1 MSMKSCLQN
10 NYMKIL
16 HYTIG
21 FAPER
26 TGGLVGY
33 ATDLMIEQKRQH
45 HEVFALYPSSQLFF
59 GKKPRIKEKPEKFG
73 IKTFGLVN
81 SLPLAL
87 FGGVANPV
95 DLMIRCDEKIF
106 LEFLK
111 TLNPEVIHIHSLI
124 GLHKEFLEA
133 AKRLNIKIVYTTH
146 DYYGLAP
153 IPNFYYNG
161 VSFDEDNSNLA
172 WNIMSVD
179 ALSTKKLRIFQSSL
193 YPLVRKWMKKL
204 NKNPKHKAY
213 QEIETIVET
222 TDYNDLK
229 QYYIEMFKLIDK
241 FHFNSSLTQSIY
253 RNNLPFEPKGKVI
266 SITNSTIKKHNIKR
280 NEGTKR
286 TVAYIGPDEEYKGY
300 FDFLEFTKKIDLSK
314 YQINTYGHFPNE
326 FAPAYI
332 EQKGR
337 FSQDQLGKVYS
348 EIDYLI
354 IPSRWKET
362 FGLVT
367 LEALS
372 FGVNVFVSENVGAK
386 DLVDS
391 AHRFRTLEEVD
402 LNTGS
407 GVTKRIETLDN
418 HVRNLQN
425 LYLN

>member
-1 MSMKSCLQN
+1 MKSCLQN